1 MANIAKIRFSAG
13 HGIGSRYNR
22 GGIYFNEGDEN
33 YSATGEMLK
42 KLNERYYVDA
52 EEIRREKGNYDHSFS
67 DRSEYGRGADLFYSW
82 HSNAGGGRGVEV
94 ILSYQSLYYYEFAKD
109 LCSAISDS
117 LGVPNRGVKFRNRD
131 NDKFESYSQVSS
143 SKRNWYGELYGNKA
157 KCAVIVEHFFHDSE
171 SDSKAY
177 LKNKEEMYMR
187 IAKLIGWHFGLS
199 KRSTSK
205 YNSKLV
211 NENWKVEDLA
221 LNIRQEPTSNSVRTG
236 VIRDKGIYSI
246 SEVYG
251 KWGKLSNGKGWIHFD
266 FCKKLNSKS
275 IKEVAKE
282 VINGDWG
289 NGSERKRRLT
299 EAGYNYNEIQAEV
312 SRII

>member
-13 HGIGSRYNR
+13 HGQGREYNR
-22 GGIYFNEGDEN
+22 GGLYFNEGDEN
-33 YSATGEMLK
+33 FNATNRIIAT
-42 KLNERYYVDA
+42 LNEKYIADIK
-52 EEIRREKGNYDHSFS
+52 EIRKEKGNYDHSPS
-67 DRSEYGRGADLFYSW
+67 TRSSYGNGADLFYSW
-82 HSNAGGGRGVEV
+82 HSNAGKGKGCEV
-94 ILSYQSLYYYEFAKD
+94 ILSYQSLKYIDFARD
-109 LCSAISDS
+109 LCRVISETLDI
-117 LGVPNRGVKFRNRD
+117 PNRGVKFRN
-131 NDKFESYSQVSS
+131 NYTEKFETYEQAKSNSTNY
-143 SKRNWYGELYGNKA
+143 YGELRGNKA
-157 KCAVIVEHFFHDSE
+157 DCAIIVQHFFHDSE

-275 IKEVAKE
+275 IREIAKE

-299 EAGYNYNEIQAEV
+299 EAGYNYNEVQREV